1 MKKLLFM
8 LPLMAIIL
16 MMGCSKKS
24 DYHMSRFLRPNDG
37 GLYVYADQEWDSVSF
52 ETTESYNLSSNVS
65 WFKVPDEYSSF
76 KNPYTDAVLLSY
88 AWLQFEPNTTG
99 EMRYGLLHLAAGDYS
114 VDATIIQLPF
124 LNVTN
129 PVRQGY
135 VLAPLVIDATTSS
148 ASLAFTAYSNWSL
161 STDSDWLT
169 FEATSGA
176 AGERRVMI
184 TTELNTTDEDR
195 TAKVLLTSRGVTQEI
210 TVTQQ
215 KPIPAEGA

>member
-16 MMGCSKKS
+16 MMGCSKKN
-24 DYHMSRFLRPNDG
+24 DYHMSRFLRPDNG
-37 GLYVYADQEWDSVSF
+37 ALYVYADQEWDSVSF

-76 KNPYTDAVLLSY
+76 KNPYTDAVVLSY

-114 VDATIIQLPF
+114 VDATVIQLPF
-124 LNVTN
+124 LNVTY

-135 VLAPLVIDATTSS
+135 VLSPLLIDATATSS
-148 ASLAFTAYSNWSL
+148 ALAFTVYSNWTL
-161 STDSDWLT
+161 STDCDWLT

-176 AGERRVMI
+176 AGERSVII
-184 TTELNTTDEDR
+184 TTGLNTTDQDR
-195 TAKVLLTSRGVTQEI
+195 TAKVQLTSRGVTQEI

-215 KPIPAEGA
+215 RPIPTEGQ